1 MYVVSSS
8 WLLLAG
14 IGLISWSV
22 HHSHVFKRLVIP
34 IILVTILYQC
44 ILQLGFWCVLPPL
57 ELNGIGDCNT
67 LCLSL
72 MPQFHFLLQE
82 GLTMIVQVYLVVQF
96 HFFFLQEGLTYHDN
110 LPTYTSYLPF
120 KHKLH
125 VRTMEGYFF
134 LPCSMP
140 SFLQSL
146 GIPKNHTNLTGMKF
160 LTVGINSHSRQFH
173 KQGHRPILL
182 RYFFD

>member
-96 HFFFLQEGLTYHDN
+96 HFFFSKKAL
-110 LPTYTSYLPF
+110 
-120 KHKLH
+120 
-125 VRTMEGYFF
+125 RTMIIYLHIHLIFHLSINFMSGQWKVISFF
-134 LPCSMP
+134 LVLCHLSYRAQVYPRITP
-140 SFLQSL
+140 TSL
-146 GIPKNHTNLTGMKF
+146 E
-160 LTVGINSHSRQFH
+160 
-173 KQGHRPILL
+173 
-182 RYFFD
+182 